1 MASAYLSRTFGTG
14 NRRTFTIS
22 TWLKISNVSSTSENE
37 IFSRRIDSNNQFRF
51 SIYQNKLYFIDQQSN
66 TNNINFMSNSLRRDC
81 NGFYHVVLR
90 IDTTQATQTDRVKLY
105 VNGTE
110 ETSFSTSTY
119 PSQNY
124 ETYVNQNA
132 EHRIGEW
139 NSKYF
144 DGQMAHFHFTDGY
157 SYGPTTFGE
166 TDATT
171 GIWKPK
177 VSPSV
182 TYGTNGFFLKF
193 DNSANMGLD
202 SAGSNNFTTNGTII
216 QTKDTPSN
224 VFAKINLLDNY
235 YNGQASGSL
244 SVINTKI
251 QTAGSG
257 TETYT
262 LSTLGA
268 SKGKYYCEM
277 KLVSSTAA
285 HQTRFGI
292 AYEPS
297 NGTADWLGKRAVGW
311 SLRQDGTPT
320 NNNSTISGTFASYTA
335 GDIISMAVDLDNSK
349 LYFRKNNDAWMNSG
363 DPTSGSTGTGAISI
377 TAGKTYLIGI
387 GDETGGY
394 SVCELNFGDG
404 YFGTSAVASAE
415 NPDDGNGIF
424 EYDVPAGYRALCTKS
439 INAEEYS

>member
-22 TWLKISNVSSTSENE
+22 TWLKISNVSSASENE

-177 VSPSV
+177 TAPSV

-202 SAGSNNFTTNGTII
+202 
-216 QTKDTPSN
+216 
-224 VFAKINLLDNY
+224 
-235 YNGQASGSL
+235 
-244 SVINTKI
+244 
-251 QTAGSG
+251 
-257 TETYT
+257 
-262 LSTLGA
+262 
-268 SKGKYYCEM
+268 
-277 KLVSSTAA
+277 
-285 HQTRFGI
+285 
-292 AYEPS
+292 
-297 NGTADWLGKRAVGW
+297 
-311 SLRQDGTPT
+311 
-320 NNNSTISGTFASYTA
+320 
-335 GDIISMAVDLDNSK
+335 
-349 LYFRKNNDAWMNSG
+349 
-363 DPTSGSTGTGAISI
+363 
-377 TAGKTYLIGI
+377 
-387 GDETGGY
+387 
-394 SVCELNFGDG
+394 
-404 YFGTSAVASAE
+404 
-415 NPDDGNGIF
+415 
-424 EYDVPAGYRALCTKS
+424 
-439 INAEEYS
+439 